1 MKAAQLQIF
10 AICRIVRKYRR
21 QMVLSVETDGTP
33 VPLAKMDEFPRLS
46 EHPFLTVAK

>member
-1 MKAAQLQIF
+1 MNAAQLQVF
-10 AICRIVRKYRR
+10 DVCRMVRKYRW